1 MDTNSD
7 RDTYMPHTD
16 LFNTL
21 NVNSVYSS
29 KYVLLSGDLRDN
41 LNTLHSEM
49 EYNNNNTYNIIENE
63 NDDGTLSIGNTQG
76 TIVEERLQSI
86 QSDPN
91 YTVETIN
98 EDLNDVDVF

>member
-1 MDTNSD
+1 
-7 RDTYMPHTD
+7 
-16 LFNTL
+16 
-21 NVNSVYSS
+21 
-29 KYVLLSGDLRDN
+29 
-41 LNTLHSEM
+41 M

-91 YTVETIN
+91 YTAETIN